1 MSQVVNL
8 QDIYQT
14 KNMDTSDQT
23 KIQTFDNYVMRGGD
37 RSLQNIEDLCDYG
50 FYTLGLEHEHEP
62 ELFNEVVID
71 VIRKLTGDLN

>member
-1 MSQVVNL
+1 MN
-8 QDIYQT
+8 
-14 KNMDTSDQT
+14 TSDQT
-23 KIQTFDNYVMRGGD
+23 KIQTFDKYIMKGGD

-50 FYTLGLEHEHEP
+50 FYTLGLDREP

>member
-1 MSQVVNL
+1 MN
-8 QDIYQT
+8 
-14 KNMDTSDQT
+14 TSDQI

-50 FYTLGLEHEHEP
+50 FYTLGLDHDP
-62 ELFNEVVID
+62 ELFKEVVID

>member
-1 MSQVVNL
+1 MN
-8 QDIYQT
+8 
-14 KNMDTSDQT
+14 TSDQI
-23 KIQTFDNYVMRGGD
+23 KIQTFDNYIMRGGD

-50 FYTLGLEHEHEP
+50 FYTLGLDREP